1 MKSTYIYKSIFPI
14 LLVFSC
20 LSSFAQEAEDEE
32 KRRPRILPDYGI
44 LQYAGS
50 IGAATIGG
58 GYHLGKTD
66 RWNLEFMYSYTPKY
80 DGSKQLSAGTI
91 KGFRSFFD
99 SVNISQKHNIKWIP
113 FRLGLGVN
121 YIADSNF
128 FSFGSD
134 LPYESGY
141 YWHRTGFRG
150 LLFFQTEFSKPLKSK
165 TIKEVSLYLEANIQD
180 LYATMFIA
188 DKKFTAY
195 DMVML
200 GIGTR
205 LKFD

>member
-1 MKSTYIYKSIFPI
+1 MKNTLIYKYILSI
-14 LLVFSC
+14 LLI
-20 LSSFAQEAEDEE
+20 SSSLTSWAQEE
-32 KRRPRILPDYGI
+32 KRRPAILPDYGI

-99 SVNISQKHNIKWIP
+99 SVTISQKHNIKWIP

-121 YIADSNF
+121 FIADSNF
-128 FSFGSD
+128 FSFKSD

-150 LLFFQTEFSKPLKSK
+150 LLFFQTEFSKSLKSK
-165 TIKEVSLYLEANIQD
+165 TFKEVSLYLEANIQD
-180 LYATMFIA
+180 LYATMFVA
-188 DKKFTAY
+188 DKSFTAY
-195 DMVML
+195 DMIML
-200 GIGTR
+200 GVGTR
-205 LKFD
+205 LKFE